1 MRNNQVSWEFP
12 PPNDIPESFVESI
25 GGDPLVAGL
34 LYRRGITTLS
44 QARPF
49 LNPDHYRPTSGSQLP
64 GFDRAIERL
73 LQALVSG
80 ETVLVWGDFDVDGQT
95 STSLLVSGL
104 QELGGEVV
112 YYIPHRLTESH
123 GLDIDRLQFL
133 IEKYHPQILL
143 TCDTGVDAV
152 EPVELAN
159 QSGVD
164 VIITDHHQLPPT
176 LPAAHAIVNPQFT
189 EPNHG
194 LYTLPGVGVAYK
206 LVETLFERHQKSPEK
221 FLDLTALGIVAD
233 LAELSGDTRY
243 LLQRGLPIL
252 QDTRRPGLLS
262 LCKKA
267 GINPSEITEEQI
279 GYVIGPRLNALGR
292 LSNANPSVEFLTTSD
307 PVRAASL
314 AETLELLNVQ
324 RQQLTDEIF
333 QSALESIDRY
343 PELVEDYS
351 ALILSDPAWHA
362 GVIGIVASRLVDRFH
377 KPVILLKEEG
387 ESARGS
393 ARSVPGVPIA
403 SLIASLSN
411 MLESHGGHPM
421 AAGLS
426 LPLVNVPDFRRGLS
440 RAIEDR
446 VGAELPPP
454 VLNIDAVIDLSK
466 ISLSFIEDL
475 HRLAPFGPGN
485 PSPLFATQD
494 LTLLDEKLIGK
505 HQGHRKL
512 TVADSTGNS
521 QQMLWWN
528 SADYPLPEDSFQAAY
543 SLRVSTYR
551 GSRSPQV
558 TIRRI
563 RAAVDHVPDLSPQER
578 TSREIIDCRFAT
590 DPHTALENILRK
602 SPDLQIWVEGPP
614 DNLPAGASRDRLA
627 PAETLAVWTTPPSA
641 RLLQQSVQ
649 KVKPG
654 KLYLFA
660 NDPRTKK
667 PQHFIEYILG
677 LLKYACHSKKNFTLL
692 DLSIE
697 TAQTETAVRAA
708 LDWIEHRGDFFIHQR
723 GKQLAVKKGP
733 GTRSDHLPL
742 AERKLHRVLR
752 ENFSYRFHYKNAKK
766 ENLL

>member
-1 MRNNQVSWEFP
+1 MRNIQVRWEFP
-12 PPNDIPESFVESI
+12 PATDIPGSFAEAV
-25 GGDPLVAGL
+25 GGDPLIAAL
-34 LYRRGITTLS
+34 LYRRGITTLP

-49 LNPDHYRPTSGSQLP
+49 LDPDHYRPTSGSQLP
-64 GFDRAIERL
+64 GFDRAVERL
-73 LQALVSG
+73 QQALVSG

-104 QELGGEVV
+104 RELGGEVV
-112 YYIPHRLTESH
+112 YYIPHRLKESH
-123 GLDIDRLQFL
+123 GLDINRLQFL
-133 IEKYHPQILL
+133 IEKYHPQVIL

-152 EPVELAN
+152 EPVALAN

-164 VIITDHHQLPPT
+164 VIITDHHQLPPA

-189 EPNHG
+189 DPDHS

-206 LVETLFERHQKSPEK
+206 LIEALFEQHQKSPENY
-221 FLDLTALGIVAD
+221 LDLTALGIVAD
-233 LAELSGDTRY
+233 LAELAGDTRY
-243 LLQRGLPIL
+243 LLQRGLSIL
-252 QDTRRPGLLS
+252 QDTHRPGLLS

-267 GINPSEITEEQI
+267 GINPADITEEQI

-292 LSNANPSVEFLTTSD
+292 LSDANPSVEFLTTSD

-333 QSALESIDRY
+333 QSALELIDRF
-343 PELVEDYS
+343 PDLVEDYS

-440 RAIEDR
+440 RAIQDH

-454 VLNIDAVIDLSK
+454 VLQIDAVIDLSK

-485 PSPLFATQD
+485 PPPLFATQD
-494 LTLLDEKLIGK
+494 LKLLDEKLIGK
-505 HQGHRKL
+505 HQAHRKL
-512 TVADSTGNS
+512 TVADSTGTS

-528 SADYPLPEDSFQAAY
+528 SADYPLPEIPFQAAY

-558 TIRRI
+558 TVRRI
-563 RAAVDHVPDLSPQER
+563 RTTRDHAPALSPQER
-578 TSREIIDCRFAT
+578 SSREIIDCRFVT
-590 DPHTALENILRK
+590 DPHSTLENILRK

-614 DNLPAGASRDRLA
+614 ENLPAGTGRDRLA
-627 PAETLAVWTTPPSA
+627 AAETLAVWTTPPSA

-649 KVKPG
+649 KVDPG
-654 KLYLFA
+654 KVYLFA
-660 NDPRTKK
+660 NDPRTKS
-667 PQHFIEYILG
+667 PQQFLEYILG
-677 LLKYACHSKKNFTLL
+677 LLKYACRSEKLFTPL

-697 TAQTETAVRAA
+697 TAQTETAVLAA
-708 LDWIEHRGDFFIHQR
+708 LDWIEHRGDFLLGQQ

-733 GTRSDHLPL
+733 GTRSDHLSQV
-742 AERKLHRVLR
+742 ERKLHRVLR